1 MKTALTIT
9 IILLKAQAG
18 RSQTAITDSANPL
31 FKGELDGDRIRAI
44 YDNFEPYVIQD
55 KPKGPYN
62 TIVLSIFHSK
72 SLYAQT
78 ALNLKEHFKELD
90 PFAVPLKKGHTYAS
104 FSNYPNR
111 TAVPL
116 FDSIPVIVTAYGIN
130 EKNKDI
136 YRFRVLLDGQNELVP
151 WQEPRLFSPVY
162 IGFRENADG
171 TEEKQMA
178 YLGEFSAPIG
188 HSITVEV
195 ENLKLPD
202 TVYKISAVW
211 IRRAPSVIGNF
222 GPESLKDLIRVYKF
236 QWKYD
241 FDGPHGP
248 THYGDIILQPV
259 DSLLRVDSAFDH
271 AHNNLFLY
279 LKDKVKRA
287 DQVEYNLVKDNDSS
301 GWQANTFDPNLIWL
315 QQLTPGNYALLLR
328 YSFQRQTIA
337 TYKFQIKRAWFQTF
351 LFKLLLLSVAFSF
364 IALLYSFFKS
374 KNQRKILR
382 QYEIKKQQAEVDL
395 RSIRS
400 QFNPHFVF
408 NALNSIQGLIR
419 KKDSDGADKYLSD
432 FSRLMRE
439 SLQAGNMETLSLDR
453 ELKMLDSYIALEK
466 LRFNFNYTVSV
477 SDKINIHTTEI
488 PTLLLQPLIEN
499 AIKHGISGMYE
510 KGLLKLEIAALG
522 NDLQIEVK
530 DNGKGFDRATT
541 SGGYGIQLTRERNQ
555 LLSDLHPG
563 QPVSLAIHSGPDGT
577 TAIILFKNWLI

>member
-1 MKTALTIT
+1 MKTALAIT
-9 IILLKAQAG
+9 IILLIAQTG
-18 RSQTAITDSANPL
+18 RSQTAVTDSANPL
-31 FKGELDGDRIRAI
+31 FKGELDGDRIRAT
-44 YDNFEPYVIQD
+44 YDYFEPYTIQD
-55 KPKGPYN
+55 KTKGQYN

-90 PFAVPLKKGHTYAS
+90 PFAVPLKKGHTYES

-111 TAVPL
+111 NAVPL

-130 EKNKDI
+130 EKNKDL
-136 YRFRVLLDGQNELVP
+136 YRFRVLLDGQKELVP
-151 WQEPRLFSPVY
+151 WQELRLFSPVY
-162 IGFRENADG
+162 RFRYNADG

-202 TVYKISAVW
+202 TVYKVSAVW

-222 GPESLKDLIRVYKF
+222 GPESLRDLIQVYKF

-241 FDGPHGP
+241 FNRPNAS
-248 THYGDIILQPV
+248 TYYGDIDLQPV
-259 DSLLRVDSAFDH
+259 DSLLRLDSAFDH
-271 AHNNLFLY
+271 AHNNLFFY

-287 DQVEYNLVKDNDSS
+287 DLVEYNLIKDKDSS
-301 GWQANTFDPNLIWL
+301 GWQPNTFDPNLIWL
-315 QQLTPGNYALLLR
+315 QQLTPGNYTLLLR
-328 YSFQRQTIA
+328 YAFQRQTIA
-337 TYKFQIKRAWFQTF
+337 TFPFQIKKAWYQTF
-351 LFKLLLLSVAFSF
+351 YFKLFLLLVALTF

-374 KNQRKILR
+374 RNQRKILR
-382 QYEIKKQQAEVDL
+382 QSELRKQQAEVDL
-395 RSIRS
+395 RSIRA

-419 KKDSDGADKYLSD
+419 KKDTAGADKYLSD

-439 SLQAGNMETLSLDR
+439 SLQAGNVETLSLDR
-453 ELKMLDSYIALEK
+453 ELKMLGSYIALEK

-477 SDKINIHTTEI
+477 GDRINIHTTEI

-499 AIKHGISGMYE
+499 AIKHGISGMYD
-510 KGLLKLEIAALG
+510 KGVLRLKIDARG
-522 NDLQIEVK
+522 NDLQIEIA
-530 DNGKGFDRATT
+530 DNGNGFDPTTT
-541 SGGYGIQLTRERNQ
+541 SGGYGIQLTQERNQ

-577 TAIILFKNWLI
+577 TATILFKNWLI

>member
-1 MKTALTIT
+1 MKTAFAIT
-9 IILLKAQAG
+9 IIFLIAQTG
-18 RSQTAITDSANPL
+18 RSQTAVTDSANPL
-31 FKGELDGDRIRAI
+31 FKGELDGDRIRAT
-44 YDNFEPYVIQD
+44 YDYFEPYTIQD

-90 PFAVPLKKGHTYAS
+90 PFAAPLKKGHAYAS

-116 FDSIPVIVTAYGIN
+116 FDSIPVIVTAYGVN

-136 YRFRVLLDGQNELVP
+136 YRFRVLLDGQKELVP
-151 WQEPRLFSPVY
+151 WQELRLFCPVY
-162 IGFRENADG
+162 RFRYNADG

-202 TVYKISAVW
+202 TVYKVSAVW
-211 IRRAPSVIGNF
+211 IKRAPSVIGNF
-222 GPESLKDLIRVYKF
+222 GPESLRDLIQVYKF

-241 FDGPHGP
+241 FNRPNAS
-248 THYGDIILQPV
+248 TYYGDIDLQPV
-259 DSLLRVDSAFDH
+259 DSLLRLDTAFDH
-271 AHNNLFLY
+271 AHNNLFFY

-287 DQVEYNLVKDNDSS
+287 DLVEYNLIKDKDSS
-301 GWQANTFDPNLIWL
+301 GWQPNTFDPNLIWL

-328 YSFQRQTIA
+328 YAFQRQTIA
-337 TYKFQIKRAWFQTF
+337 TFRFQIKKAWYQTF
-351 LFKLLLLSVAFSF
+351 YFKLFLLLVALTF

-374 KNQRKILR
+374 RNQRKILR
-382 QYEIKKQQAEVDL
+382 QSELRKQQAEVDL
-395 RSIRS
+395 RFIRA

-419 KKDSDGADKYLSD
+419 KKDTAGADKYLSD

-439 SLQAGNMETLSLDR
+439 SLQAGNVETLSLDR
-453 ELKMLDSYIALEK
+453 ELQMLGSYIALEK
-466 LRFNFNYTVSV
+466 LRFNFNYTVRV
-477 SDKINIHTTEI
+477 CDRINIHTTEI

-499 AIKHGISGMYE
+499 AIKHGISGMYD
-510 KGLLKLEIAALG
+510 KGVLRLKIDACG
-522 NDLQIEVK
+522 NDLQIEIA
-530 DNGKGFDRATT
+530 DNGNGFDPTTT
-541 SGGYGIQLTRERNQ
+541 SGGYGIQLTQERNQ

-577 TAIILFKNWLI
+577 TATILFKNWLI